1 MPTSRIRVAVVEDDS
16 RLRRT
21 FTDILESAGD
31 CECVGVF
38 ATGEQAVARIPP
50 LAPDVI
56 IMDVNLP
63 DSSGVECVAAL
74 SPQLPDTQILMVTVY
89 QDPET
94 TFDALAAGAHGYLV
108 KPVMKEQL
116 LAAIREVRGGGV
128 PMSPVVARK
137 VIQTFRRRSPDDGGR
152 AAADGRGSGDSRS
165 VVGKATPGADGD
177 AETLAPREQQVLEL
191 LVKGYSYKDVSK
203 ELGISTSTVGTY
215 VQRIYEKLHVSSRR
229 EIMERSGKEFSPQG
243 ATSSA
248 SAGDSRGETSR
259 S

>member
-1 MPTSRIRVAVVEDDS
+1 MSSPRIRVAVVEDDS

-21 FTDILESAGD
+21 FIDILDSAID

-38 ATGEQAVARIPP
+38 ATGVRAVAGIPP
-50 LAPDVI
+50 LKPDVI
-56 IMDVNLP
+56 VMDVNLP

-74 SPQLPDTQILMVTVY
+74 APQLPDTQILMVTVY

-116 LAAIREVRGGGV
+116 LAAIREVREGGV
-128 PMSPVVARK
+128 PMSPVIARK
-137 VIQTFRRRSPDDGGR
+137 VIQTFRRRSPAPASLKAAGR
-152 AAADGRGSGDSRS
+152 RGTAAA
-165 VVGKATPGADGD
+165 APLPPPPDGD
-177 AETLAPREQQVLEL
+177 ADTLAPREQQVLEL

-229 EIMERSGKEFSPQG
+229 EIMARS
-243 ATSSA
+243 AHRR
-248 SAGDSRGETSR
+248 GDDNPTQH
-259 S
+259 

>member
-1 MPTSRIRVAVVEDDS
+1 MPNPQIRVAVVEDDS

-21 FTDILESAGD
+21 FTDILDFAAD

-38 ATGEQAVARIPP
+38 ATAAQAVERIPP

-56 IMDVNLP
+56 LMDVNLP

-108 KPVMKEQL
+108 KPVMKDQL
-116 LAAIREVRGGGV
+116 LVAIREVRDGGV
-128 PMSPVVARK
+128 PMSPVIARK
-137 VIQTFRRRSPDDGGR
+137 VIQTFRRRGPEQAGVRKAPGG
-152 AAADGRGSGDSRS
+152 S
-165 VVGKATPGADGD
+165 VPEIEARPPNKES
-177 AETLAPREQQVLEL
+177 ETLAPREQQVLEL
-191 LVKGYSYKDVSK
+191 LVKGYSYKDVAK

-215 VQRIYEKLHVSSRR
+215 VQRIYDKLHVSSRR
-229 EIMERSGKEFSPQG
+229 EIIERSGGGP
-243 ATSSA
+243 
-248 SAGDSRGETSR
+248 RGR
-259 S
+259 